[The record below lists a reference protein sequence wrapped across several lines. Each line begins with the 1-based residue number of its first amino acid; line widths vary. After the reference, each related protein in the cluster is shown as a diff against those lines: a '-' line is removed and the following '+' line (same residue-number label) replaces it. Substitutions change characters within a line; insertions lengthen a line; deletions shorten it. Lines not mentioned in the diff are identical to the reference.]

1 MQFVTVLQSALPQ
14 IKAVLYSICCVL
26 FALALL
32 TGVVRLMLIGH
43 STTKLKRH
51 VRSLRSVDYRRFQD
65 SEHVMPVSLILPAT
79 KATESLKEQVENLL
93 SLEFKQYELIV
104 VVNRAHTEAWESL
117 NRAYMLLPFHQPYK
131 KTLKSAPIEGI
142 YRSARDVRLVV
153 IDCKAENTASA
164 LNAGVNVSSYPI
176 IAPVYP
182 DLRLTKDAL
191 LKVVYAFVSDSACVY
206 IGSFAR
212 VGDAAEASVQ
222 KTTSLL
228 AQQQYL
234 ERLSVFYT
242 NRAGYADL
250 GVYLPLSYT
259 FAAFL
264 KSTVLESGG
273 FSDAAKAP
281 GADLLLRI
289 HARMRREKRA
299 YSARLL
305 PDAVCYQLPQLRM
318 HGVLVEITA
327 GQKQMRD
334 TIRRNRAVAREIAGA
349 ADTRFSEKAWPF
361 MELVGGIVVILS
373 GVLGVVS
380 PLTVVLYLLLGI
392 LFGSVQSVSAALLEE
407 YAFQRQTD
415 TGLLLRRY
423 LLAIADNVGFRL
435 WTALVKIFS

>member
-1 MQFVTVLQSALPQ
+1 MQFITILQSALPQ
-14 IKAVLYSICCVL
+14 IKTILASVCYIF

-32 TGVVRLMLIGH
+32 AGIIRLLLIGH
-43 STTKLKRH
+43 STAQLKQH

-79 KATESLKEQVENLL
+79 KETGSLKEQLENLL
-93 SLEFKQYELIV
+93 SLDFKQYELIV
-104 VVNRAHTEAWESL
+104 VANSTHAEAWASL
-117 NRAYMLLPFHQPYK
+117 DRAYMLLPFHQPYK

-142 YRSARDVRLVV
+142 YRSAKDVRLVV
-153 IDCKAENTASA
+153 IDCKADNTASA

-191 LKVVYAFVSDSACVY
+191 LKMVYAFVSDSACVY
-206 IGSFAR
+206 IGSFSRVKGSADDPAR
-212 VGDAAEASVQ
+212 KQTMIS
-222 KTTSLL
+222 
-228 AQQQYL
+228 QQQYL
-234 ERLSVFYT
+234 ERLTLFYT

-250 GVYLPLSYT
+250 GVYLPLSRT

-264 KSTVLESGG
+264 KSAVLESGG

-299 YSARLL
+299 YCARLL
-305 PDAVCYQLPQLRM
+305 PDAICYQLPKQRM
-318 HGVLVEITA
+318 RDVCAAIRTE
-327 GQKQMRD
+327 QREMRD
-334 TIRRNRAVAREIAGA
+334 TVRRNRAVAQEITGVV
-349 ADTRFSEKAWPF
+349 DTRFAEKIWPF
-361 MELVGGIVVILS
+361 VELLGVIMVILS

-380 PLTVVLYLLLGI
+380 PVIVVLYLLLGI
-392 LFGSVQSVSAALLEE
+392 LFGSAQSVSAALLEE

-423 LLAIADNVGFRL
+423 LLALFDNIGFRL
-435 WTALVKIFS
+435 LTSLVRVFS

>member
-1 MQFVTVLQSALPQ
+1 MQFITILQSALPQ
-14 IKAVLYSICCVL
+14 IKTILASVCYIF

-32 TGVVRLMLIGH
+32 AGIIRLLLIGH
-43 STTKLKRH
+43 STAQLKQH

-79 KATESLKEQVENLL
+79 KETGSLKEQLENLL
-93 SLEFKQYELIV
+93 SLDFKQYELIV
-104 VVNRAHTEAWESL
+104 VANSEHAEAWASL
-117 NRAYMLLPFHQPYK
+117 DRAYMLLPFHQPYK

-142 YRSARDVRLVV
+142 YRSAKDVRLVV
-153 IDCKAENTASA
+153 IDCKADNTASA

-191 LKVVYAFVSDSACVY
+191 LKMVYAFVSDSACVY
-206 IGSFAR
+206 IGSFSRAKDSADDPAR
-212 VGDAAEASVQ
+212 KQTMIS
-222 KTTSLL
+222 
-228 AQQQYL
+228 QQQYL
-234 ERLSVFYT
+234 ERLTLFYT

-250 GVYLPLSYT
+250 GVYLPLSRT

-264 KSTVLESGG
+264 KSAVLESGG
-273 FSDAAKAP
+273 FSDAARAP

-299 YSARLL
+299 YCARLL
-305 PDAVCYQLPQLRM
+305 PDAVCYQMPKQRM
-318 HGVLVEITA
+318 RDVCAAIRTE
-327 GQKQMRD
+327 QREMRD
-334 TIRRNRAVAREIAGA
+334 TVRRNRVVAQEITGVV
-349 ADTRFSEKAWPF
+349 DTRFAEKIWPF
-361 MELVGGIVVILS
+361 VELLGVITVILS

-380 PLTVVLYLLLGI
+380 PVIVVLYLLLGI
-392 LFGSVQSVSAALLEE
+392 LFGSAQSVSAALLEE

-423 LLAIADNVGFRL
+423 LLAIFDNIGFRL
-435 WTALVKIFS
+435 LTSLVRVFS

>member
-1 MQFVTVLQSALPQ
+1 MQFITILQSALPQ
-14 IKAVLYSICCVL
+14 IKTILASVCYIF

-32 TGVVRLMLIGH
+32 AGIIRLLLIGH
-43 STTKLKRH
+43 STAQLKQH

-79 KATESLKEQVENLL
+79 KETGSLKEQLENLL
-93 SLEFKQYELIV
+93 SLDFKQYELIV
-104 VVNRAHTEAWESL
+104 VANSAHAEAWASL
-117 NRAYMLLPFHQPYK
+117 DRAYMLLPFHQPYK
-131 KTLKSAPIEGI
+131 KTLKSAPIDGI
-142 YRSARDVRLVV
+142 YRSAKDVRLVV

-191 LKVVYAFVSDSACVY
+191 LKMVYAFVSDSACVY
-206 IGSFAR
+206 IGSFSRVKDSADDPAR
-212 VGDAAEASVQ
+212 KQTMIS
-222 KTTSLL
+222 
-228 AQQQYL
+228 QQQHL
-234 ERLSVFYT
+234 ERLTLFYT

-250 GVYLPLSYT
+250 GVYLPLSRT

-264 KSTVLESGG
+264 KSAVLESGG

-289 HARMRREKRA
+289 HARMRREKRT
-299 YSARLL
+299 YCARLL
-305 PDAVCYQLPQLRM
+305 PDAICYQLPKQRM
-318 HGVLVEITA
+318 RDVCAAIRTE
-327 GQKQMRD
+327 QREMRD
-334 TIRRNRAVAREIAGA
+334 TVRRNRVVAQEITGVV
-349 ADTRFSEKAWPF
+349 DTRFAEKIWPF
-361 MELVGGIVVILS
+361 VELLGVITVILS

-380 PLTVVLYLLLGI
+380 PVIVVLYLLLGI
-392 LFGSVQSVSAALLEE
+392 LFGSAQSVSAALLEE

-423 LLAIADNVGFRL
+423 LLAIFDNIGFRL
-435 WTALVKIFS
+435 LTSLVRVFS

>member
-1 MQFVTVLQSALPQ
+1 MQFITILQSALPQ
-14 IKAVLYSICCVL
+14 IKTILASVCYIF

-32 TGVVRLMLIGH
+32 AGIIRLLLIGH
-43 STTKLKRH
+43 STAQLKQH

-79 KATESLKEQVENLL
+79 KETGSLKEQLENLL
-93 SLEFKQYELIV
+93 SLDFKQYELIV
-104 VVNRAHTEAWESL
+104 VANSTHAEAWASL
-117 NRAYMLLPFHQPYK
+117 DRAYMLLPFHQPYK

-142 YRSARDVRLVV
+142 YRSAKDVRLVV
-153 IDCKAENTASA
+153 IDCKADNTASA

-191 LKVVYAFVSDSACVY
+191 LKMVYAFVSDSACVY
-206 IGSFAR
+206 IGSFSR
-212 VGDAAEASVQ
+212 VKDSADDPAYKQTMIS
-222 KTTSLL
+222 
-228 AQQQYL
+228 QQQYL
-234 ERLSVFYT
+234 ERLTLFYT

-250 GVYLPLSYT
+250 GVYLPLSRT

-264 KSTVLESGG
+264 KSAVLESGG

-299 YSARLL
+299 YCARLL
-305 PDAVCYQLPQLRM
+305 PDAICYQLPKQRM
-318 HGVLVEITA
+318 RDVCAAIRAE
-327 GQKQMRD
+327 QREMRD
-334 TIRRNRAVAREIAGA
+334 TVRRNRAVSQEITGVV
-349 ADTRFSEKAWPF
+349 DTRFAEKIWPF
-361 MELVGGIVVILS
+361 VELLGVITVILS

-380 PLTVVLYLLLGI
+380 PVIVVLYLLLGI
-392 LFGSVQSVSAALLEE
+392 LFGSAQSVSAALLEE

-423 LLAIADNVGFRL
+423 LLAIFDNIGFRL
-435 WTALVKIFS
+435 LTSLVRVFS

>member
-1 MQFVTVLQSALPQ
+1 MQFITILQSALPQ
-14 IKAVLYSICCVL
+14 IKTILASVCYIF

-32 TGVVRLMLIGH
+32 AGIIRLLLIGH
-43 STTKLKRH
+43 STAQLKQH

-79 KATESLKEQVENLL
+79 KETGSLKEQLENLL
-93 SLEFKQYELIV
+93 SLDFKQYELIV
-104 VVNRAHTEAWESL
+104 VANSTHAEAWASL
-117 NRAYMLLPFHQPYK
+117 DRAYMLLPFHQPYK

-142 YRSARDVRLVV
+142 YRSAKDVRLVV
-153 IDCKAENTASA
+153 IDCKADNTASA

-191 LKVVYAFVSDSACVY
+191 LKMVYAFVSDSACVY
-206 IGSFAR
+206 IGSFSRVKGSADDPAR
-212 VGDAAEASVQ
+212 KQTMIS
-222 KTTSLL
+222 
-228 AQQQYL
+228 QQQYL
-234 ERLSVFYT
+234 ERLTLFYT

-250 GVYLPLSYT
+250 GVYLPLSRT

-264 KSTVLESGG
+264 KSAVLESGG

-299 YSARLL
+299 YCARLL
-305 PDAVCYQLPQLRM
+305 PDAICYQLPKQRM
-318 HGVLVEITA
+318 RDVCAAIRTE
-327 GQKQMRD
+327 QREMRD
-334 TIRRNRAVAREIAGA
+334 TVRRNRVVAQEITGVV
-349 ADTRFSEKAWPF
+349 DTRFAEKIWPF
-361 MELVGGIVVILS
+361 VELFGVIVVILS

-380 PLTVVLYLLLGI
+380 PVIVVLYLLLGI
-392 LFGSVQSVSAALLEE
+392 LFGSAQSVSAALLEE

-423 LLAIADNVGFRL
+423 LLALFDNIGFRL
-435 WTALVKIFS
+435 LTSLVRVFS

>member
-1 MQFVTVLQSALPQ
+1 MQFITILQSALPQ
-14 IKAVLYSICCVL
+14 IKTILASVCYIF

-32 TGVVRLMLIGH
+32 AGIIRLLLIGH
-43 STTKLKRH
+43 STAQLKQH

-79 KATESLKEQVENLL
+79 KETGSLKEQLENLL
-93 SLEFKQYELIV
+93 SLDFKQYELIV
-104 VVNRAHTEAWESL
+104 VANSAHAEAWASL
-117 NRAYMLLPFHQPYK
+117 DRAYMLLPFHQPYK
-131 KTLKSAPIEGI
+131 KTLKSAPIDGI
-142 YRSARDVRLVV
+142 YRSAKDVRLVV

-191 LKVVYAFVSDSACVY
+191 LKMVYAFVSDSACVY
-206 IGSFAR
+206 IGSFSRVKDSADDPAR
-212 VGDAAEASVQ
+212 KQTMIS
-222 KTTSLL
+222 
-228 AQQQYL
+228 QQQYL
-234 ERLSVFYT
+234 ERLTLFYT

-250 GVYLPLSYT
+250 GVYLPLSRT

-264 KSTVLESGG
+264 KSAVLESGG

-299 YSARLL
+299 YCARLL
-305 PDAVCYQLPQLRM
+305 PDAVCYQMPKQRM
-318 HGVLVEITA
+318 RDVCAAIRTE
-327 GQKQMRD
+327 QREMRD
-334 TIRRNRAVAREIAGA
+334 TVRRNRVVAQEITGVV
-349 ADTRFSEKAWPF
+349 DTRFAEKIWPF
-361 MELVGGIVVILS
+361 VELLGVITVILS

-380 PLTVVLYLLLGI
+380 PVIVVLYLLLGI
-392 LFGSVQSVSAALLEE
+392 LFGSAQSVSAALLEE

-423 LLAIADNVGFRL
+423 LLAIFDNIGFRL
-435 WTALVKIFS
+435 LTSLVRVFS